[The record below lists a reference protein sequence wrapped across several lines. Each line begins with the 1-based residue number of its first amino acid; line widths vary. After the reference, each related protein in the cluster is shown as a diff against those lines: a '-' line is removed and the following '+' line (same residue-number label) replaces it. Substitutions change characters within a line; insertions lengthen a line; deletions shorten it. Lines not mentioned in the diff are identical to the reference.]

1 MFEITPKE
9 QILKS
14 IRKNL
19 VQPLSNPYA
28 NINMDLQVTSPS
40 MQFADENFVSEWT
53 KAGFYFQTYN
63 GPYDLLNKISGSISS
78 FQLGT
83 PALSEKYL
91 TTLFDEHELQ
101 YLKPETMHSTLIS
114 SVAKLESGS
123 QTLFFNSEIQP
134 VIHFNKAVNIILF
147 CSAQHIE
154 NIEENKYFSDISIKN
169 NVKVQLQMDF
179 FKSFEKVILLVEETP
194 LA

>member
-1 MFEITPKE
+1 VFEITPKE

-28 NINMDLQVTSPS
+28 NINLDLQVTSPA
-40 MQFADENFVSEWT
+40 MQFADENFVIEWT

-63 GPYDLLNKISGSISS
+63 GPYDFLNKISGSISS

-83 PALSEKYL
+83 PALSEKHL
-91 TTLFDEHELQ
+91 CNLFDEHELQ

-134 VIHFNKAVNIILF
+134 VIHFNKAVNLILY

>member
-1 MFEITPKE
+1 VFEITPKE

-14 IRKNL
+14 IRKSL

-28 NINMDLQVTSPS
+28 NLNLDLQITTPS
-40 MQFADENFVSEWT
+40 MQFADENFVNQWT
-53 KAGFYFQTYN
+53 KAGYYFQTYN
-63 GPYDLLNKISGSISS
+63 GPYDLLNQISASIHS

-83 PALSEKYL
+83 PAISEKFL
-91 TTLFDEHELQ
+91 SNLFDEHDLK
-101 YLKPETMHSTLIS
+101 YLKTDTMHSTLIS

-134 VIHFNKAVNIILF
+134 VVHFNKAVNLILF

-179 FKSFEKVILLVEETP
+179 FNSFEKVILLVEETP

>member
-28 NINMDLQVTSPS
+28 NINLDLHVTSPS
-40 MQFADENFVSEWT
+40 MQFPDENFVIEWT

-63 GPYDLLNKISGSISS
+63 GPYDLLNKISSSISS

-91 TTLFDEHELQ
+91 CNLFDEHELQ

-134 VIHFNKAVNIILF
+134 VIHFNKAVNLILY

>member
-1 MFEITPKE
+1 VFEITPKE

-28 NINMDLQVTSPS
+28 NINLDLHVTSPS
-40 MQFADENFVSEWT
+40 MQFADENFVIEWT

-91 TTLFDEHELQ
+91 CNLFDEHELQ

-134 VIHFNKAVNIILF
+134 VIHFNKAVNLILY

>member
-28 NINMDLQVTSPS
+28 NINLDLHVTSPS
-40 MQFADENFVSEWT
+40 MQFADENFVIEWT

-91 TTLFDEHELQ
+91 CNLFDEHELQ

-134 VIHFNKAVNIILF
+134 VIHFNKAVNLILY

>member
-28 NINMDLQVTSPS
+28 NINLDLHVTSPS
-40 MQFADENFVSEWT
+40 MQFADENFVIEWT

-63 GPYDLLNKISGSISS
+63 GPYDLLNKISSSISS

-91 TTLFDEHELQ
+91 CNLFDEHELQ

-134 VIHFNKAVNIILF
+134 IIHFNKAVNLILY

-169 NVKVQLQMDF
+169 NVKVQLQMNY

>member
-1 MFEITPKE
+1 VFEITPKE

-28 NINMDLQVTSPS
+28 NINLDLHVTSPS
-40 MQFADENFVSEWT
+40 MQFPDENFVIEWT

-63 GPYDLLNKISGSISS
+63 GPYDLLNKISSSISS

-91 TTLFDEHELQ
+91 CNLFDEHELQ

-134 VIHFNKAVNIILF
+134 IIHFNKTVNLILY

-169 NVKVQLQMDF
+169 NVKVQLQIDF